1 MAAVDQP
8 CRFHKHIDV
17 TVLHTGSRLFPT
29 MPRRTVM
36 VSGWVQTVRVQTV
49 RVQTVRVQT
58 VRARTAR
65 ITARSME
72 TASTSITT
80 WETSA

>member
-49 RVQTVRVQT
+49 R
-58 VRARTAR
+58 ARTAR

>member
-8 CRFHKHIDV
+8 CGFHKHIDV

-29 MPRRTVM
+29 KPRRMVM
-36 VSGWVQTVRVQTV
+36 VSGW
-49 RVQTVRVQT
+49 VQT